1 MLECKCDEV
10 HHPRSIVLTGG
21 PGAGKTATLGMVRQ
35 SVCKHVHILP
45 EAASIVYG
53 GGFPR
58 TASVEGVKAVQRAIA
73 AVQRELE
80 AAAAAEHPAVILS
93 DRGTVDGH
101 AYWPSDIV
109 ALANTAGGDDL
120 FASLGTT
127 REQEFSRYH
136 TVIHLRTPPGDAGYD
151 HSNRLRIESA
161 AEAAALDLR
170 ILDAWAGHPH
180 RFVIDAA
187 TDFVAKATR
196 VIELIRAEL
205 PACCRDHAIALSY
218 GP

>member
-1 MLECKCDEV
+1 MIDCLCSNV
-10 HHPRSIVLTGG
+10 HNPRRVVLTGG

-58 TASVEGVKAVQRAIA
+58 TSSVEGVKAVQRAIF

-80 AAAAAEHPAVILS
+80 AAAAAEQPAVILS
-93 DRGTVDGH
+93 DRGTVDGY
-101 AYWPSDIV
+101 AYWPGPDDFFE
-109 ALANTAGGDDL
+109 ALDT
-120 FASLGTT
+120 SS
-127 REQEFSRYH
+127 QHEFSRYH

-151 HSNRLRIESA
+151 HSNLLRIESA

-187 TDFVAKATR
+187 TDFVTKATR

-205 PACCRDHAIALSY
+205 PACCRDHIMTTVASH
-218 GP
+218 

>member
-1 MLECKCDEV
+1 VLECHCANV
-10 HHPRSIVLTGG
+10 HNPRRVVLTGG

-58 TASVEGVKAVQRAIA
+58 TSSVEGIKAVQRAIF

-80 AAAAAEHPAVILS
+80 AAAAAEHPAVMLS

-101 AYWPSDIV
+101 AYWPGPDDFFH
-109 ALANTAGGDDL
+109 ALD
-120 FASLGTT
+120 TT
-127 REQEFSRYH
+127 SAQEFSRYH

-151 HSNRLRIESA
+151 HSNRLRVESA
-161 AEAAALDLR
+161 AEAAVLDLR

-180 RFVIDAA
+180 RFVIDAS
-187 TDFVAKATR
+187 TDFVTKATH

-205 PACCRDHAIALSY
+205 PACCHDHVIV
-218 GP
+218 P